1 MEKISLKLYEFYN
14 LDSELNG
21 VANQQTG
28 EKISAG
34 LLAEKLKLTDKY
46 WLTELSKKVATEKTA
61 VESLKEDLIKKHGE
75 ADETGNISIPMYINI
90 VKDEEGNIVSGEN
103 NPKFIEFQNE
113 FNTLLQEEKELEY
126 KAVKLSALD
135 SIESDSNYPTF
146 FKLVVAD
153 EQAQ

>member
-14 LDSELNG
+14 IESELNG
-21 VANQQTG
+21 VTNQQTG

-34 LLAEKLKLTDKY
+34 LLAEKLKLTTKY
-46 WLTELSKKVATEKTA
+46 WLTELSKKVAAEKA
-61 VESLKEDLIKKHGE
+61 VVESLKEELIKKHGE
-75 ADETGNISIPMYINI
+75 TDETGNISIPMYVNI

-126 KAVKLSALD
+126 KSVSLNELE

-146 FKLVVAD
+146 FKLVTVN
-153 EQAQ
+153 E

>member
-1 MEKISLKLYEFYN
+1 MEKISLKLFEFYN
-14 LDSELNG
+14 LESELNG
-21 VANQQTG
+21 VMNQQTG

-34 LLAEKLKLTDKY
+34 LLAEKLKLTTKY
-46 WLTELSKKVATEKTA
+46 WLTELAKKVAAEKTT
-61 VESLKEDLIKKHGE
+61 VETLKEELIKKHGE
-75 ADETGNISIPMYINI
+75 TDETGNISIPMYIDI
-90 VKDEEGNIVSGEN
+90 VKDEDDKIIDGKN

-126 KAVKLSALD
+126 KAVKLSALE

-153 EQAQ
+153 EQA

>member
-21 VANQQTG
+21 VMNQQTG

-34 LLAEKLKLTDKY
+34 LLAEKLKLTTKY
-46 WLTELSKKVATEKTA
+46 WLTELSKKVAAEKAT

-75 ADETGNISIPMYINI
+75 SDETGYISIPMYIDI
-90 VKDEEGNIVSGEN
+90 VKDEEGNIVDGKN

-113 FNTLLQEEKELEY
+113 FNALLQEEKELEY
-126 KAVKLSALD
+126 KPVSINELEN
-135 SIESDSNYPTF
+135 IESEGNYPVF
-146 FKLVVAD
+146 FKLVKVD
-153 EQAQ
+153 E

>member
-1 MEKISLKLYEFYN
+1 
-14 LDSELNG
+14 
-21 VANQQTG
+21 
-28 EKISAG
+28 
-34 LLAEKLKLTDKY
+34 
-46 WLTELSKKVATEKTA
+46 LSKKVAAEKA
-61 VESLKEDLIKKHGE
+61 GVESLKEDLIKKHGE
-75 ADETGNISIPMYINI
+75 TDETGNISIPMYINI

-126 KAVKLSALD
+126 KAVKLSALE

-153 EQAQ
+153 EQA

>member
-21 VANQQTG
+21 VMNQQTG

-34 LLAEKLKLTDKY
+34 LLAEKLKLTTKY
-46 WLTELSKKVATEKTA
+46 WLTELSKKVAAEKAT

-75 ADETGNISIPMYINI
+75 SDETGNISIPMYIDI
-90 VKDEEGNIVSGEN
+90 VKDEEGNIVDGKN

-113 FNTLLQEEKELEY
+113 FNALLQEEKELEY
-126 KAVKLSALD
+126 KTVKLNELEN
-135 SIESDSNYPTF
+135 IESEGNYPVF
-146 FKLVVAD
+146 FKLVTVD
-153 EQAQ
+153 EQA